1 MLYFSP
7 LSVTD
12 DKQRDRKH
20 PFSFPQCR
28 QAGQNWGTWGSCG
41 CLYWIAFIVQAGL
54 GWGGWLR
61 TNVYAA
67 CSGGVVGLSWGD
79 VDSFRD
85 DPQYKVMKYLVFGTI
100 SSSLLSEL

>member
-1 MLYFSP
+1 M
-7 LSVTD
+7 T
-12 DKQRDRKH
+12 
-20 PFSFPQCR
+20 
-28 QAGQNWGTWGSCG
+28 
-41 CLYWIAFIVQAGL
+41 VQAGL

-79 VDSFRD
+79 VDSCGD

-100 SSSLLSEL
+100 STSLLRRICTRSTGDH